1 MTETPTQTYKT
12 HRRFVPGY
20 HFVASL
26 FLLLYIGWTGA
37 QLVKQPA
44 VGSAI
49 TLLFALGVGLLYLY
63 ARQFPVAVQ
72 DRVIRLEER
81 LRLARLLPP
90 DLQGRIEDLTAD
102 QLIALRFAAD
112 AEVAGL
118 VRKVLTEGITDR
130 EAIKRMITAWRP
142 DVMRA

>member
-1 MTETPTQTYKT
+1 MSESSTQTYKT

-20 HFVASL
+20 HFVTS
-26 FLLLYIGWTGA
+26 LLLMLYLGWTGV
-37 QLVKQPA
+37 QLVKHPA

-49 TLLFALGVGLLYLY
+49 TFLFALGVGLLFLY

-90 DLQGRIEDLTAD
+90 DLQGRIEELTPD
-102 QLIALRFAAD
+102 QLIGLRFAAD
-112 AEVAGL
+112 AEIAAL
-118 VRKVLTEGITDR
+118 VHKVLAEDIADR
-130 EAIKRMITAWRP
+130 EAIKRLITTWRP
-142 DVMRA
+142 DLLRA

>member
-20 HFVASL
+20 HFVTSL
-26 FLLLYIGWTGA
+26 FLLLYLGWTGV
-37 QLVKQPA
+37 QLVKHPA
-44 VGSAI
+44 AGSAI
-49 TLLFALGVGLLYLY
+49 TFLFAVGIVLLFLY

-90 DLQGRIEDLTAD
+90 DLQGRIEELTPG
-102 QLIALRFAAD
+102 QLIGLRFASD

-118 VRKVLTEGITDR
+118 VRKVLADGITDPA
-130 EAIKRMITAWRP
+130 AIKRMITSWRP
-142 DVMRA
+142 DLQRA

>member
-1 MTETPTQTYKT
+1 MSESSTQTYKT

-20 HFVASL
+20 HFVTS
-26 FLLLYIGWTGA
+26 LLLMLYLGWTGV
-37 QLVKQPA
+37 QLVKHPA

-49 TLLFALGVGLLYLY
+49 TFLFALGVGLLFLY

-90 DLQGRIEDLTAD
+90 DLQGRIEELTPD
-102 QLIALRFAAD
+102 QLIGLRFAAD
-112 AEVAGL
+112 AEIAAL
-118 VRKVLTEGITDR
+118 VRKVLAEDIADR
-130 EAIKRMITAWRP
+130 EAIKRLITTWRP
-142 DVMRA
+142 DLLRA